1 MKMTDEKLFK
11 LDEKIGYY
19 DSTIFKS
26 SLGSTS
32 NQQILAHQA
41 GLIPWIPFYQ
51 ETFLF
56 DSISNRKLLNKSI
69 YSSEKDFDF
78 DYQVAKNLYSKSSFQ
93 DTIVKR
99 ILESKISEDKKYL
112 YSDLG
117 FYLYKKIIENSYQ
130 LTQDKILNKIF
141 LKKLGMEN
149 MCYNPFKEIDMKRI
163 VPTEVDNYYRNQ
175 LLIGHVH
182 DMGAALQ
189 DGVGGHAGI
198 FSSSNDLAK
207 FMQLYLDN
215 GMYGDE
221 RFLNESTIK
230 KFTSRQY
237 VFNENRRGAGFD
249 KPCLE
254 DQEVGVASKNVS
266 MKSFGHTGFTG
277 TMAWAD
283 PEKNIVLIFLSNRI
297 HPKADNKKLIEMN
310 IRTELMRLTF
320 DMFDNE

>member
-1 MKMTDEKLFK
+1 
-11 LDEKIGYY
+11 
-19 DSTIFKS
+19 
-26 SLGSTS
+26 
-32 NQQILAHQA
+32 
-41 GLIPWIPFYQ
+41 
-51 ETFLF
+51 
-56 DSISNRKLLNKSI
+56 
-69 YSSEKDFDF
+69 
-78 DYQVAKNLYSKSSFQ
+78 
-93 DTIVKR
+93 
-99 ILESKISEDKKYL
+99 
-112 YSDLG
+112 
-117 FYLYKKIIENSYQ
+117 
-130 LTQDKILNKIF
+130 
-141 LKKLGMEN
+141 

-277 TMAWAD
+277 TLAWAD

-297 HPKADNKKLIEMN
+297 HPNADNKKLIEMN
-310 IRTELMRLTF
+310 LRTELMRLTF